1 MTLQTILENIDW
13 AANVSNFCPDGSGLD
28 TLTRGCQ
35 LVAIWHHEI
44 AFQNHNNLALPFL
57 HEMKASFFSVPACFS
72 LGLYKPGAASMRAA
86 LENALY
92 FSYFSTHTSELN
104 TLLGD
109 PKYYISK
116 KDILEYHRAH
126 TDGFWTKQKD
136 VGFISEIDLWYSQ
149 VSAIIHGQIPGIWSS
164 VSLSDTRHK
173 LATKNAALKLFSR
186 ASSLINVL
194 FLLSID
200 SESWEGFSSEARKL
214 FLKGYSNQKKA
225 VIGRPII

>member
-1 MTLQTILENIDW
+1 MTLQAILENIDW
-13 AANVSNFCPDGSGLD
+13 AANVSNFCADEPGLD

-44 AFQNHNNLALPFL
+44 AFQNHDNLALPFL

-92 FSYFSTHTSELN
+92 YSFFATHGSELK
-104 TLLGD
+104 TLLGN
-109 PKYYISK
+109 PKYFVSK
-116 KDILEYHRAH
+116 GDILEYHREH
-126 TDGFWTKQKD
+126 TDGFWRKQKE
-136 VGFISEIDLWYSQ
+136 VGFVSEIDLWYSQ
-149 VSAIIHGQIPGIWSS
+149 ISAIIHGQIPGIWSS
-164 VSLSDTRHK
+164 VSLSDTSHK
-173 LATKNAALKLFSR
+173 PDTKRSALRLFSR

-194 FLLSID
+194 FLLTMD
-200 SESWEGFSSEARKL
+200 SESWDGFSSPARKL

-225 VIGRPII
+225 IIGRPIV